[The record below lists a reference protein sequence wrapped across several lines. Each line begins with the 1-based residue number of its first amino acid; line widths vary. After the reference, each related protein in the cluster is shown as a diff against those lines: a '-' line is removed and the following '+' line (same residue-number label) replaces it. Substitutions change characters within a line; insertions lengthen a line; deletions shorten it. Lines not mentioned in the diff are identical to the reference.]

1 MASPTSTHRL
11 AGGVPRAYSGDA
23 TLMVG
28 ASDSDFERA
37 RPDLTLVTD
46 TVFHVGPVGAG
57 HAAKL
62 VNNLLN
68 ACNRFAA
75 LETIS
80 LAERFGIRQDL
91 MVDVINVSSGKSW
104 VTEYTFPALVATGKK
119 QGFTLELM
127 RKDVRLAN
135 ELASHVGHDMPLAA
149 LVASFMDQAVH
160 RIGATQGPDRPHAA
174 VVFSRGLS
182 LSCPSQPGPP
192 ARLETRASGS
202 PRHERRRVCTGR
214 HRGCSTRAWCRA
226 EPVSRAGRTQGL
238 AGLRDGVDLPG
249 DGRDQVHRLGVAR
262 SPGIPPSGSSA
273 PAAPESARA
282 LGAPGDKVLFLAWAS
297 QTLTRLQD
305 VRHIACHV

>member
-1 MASPTSTHRL
+1 MGSAIASRLVDTYELWVNDLNPDVAAPLVERGARFVALEDIATCSVVFLSLPGPKNVLDLLLGDDGLVHRMQEGSLVIDTTSSTPLVDEDLAEQLAEHGVAYVDSPI

-28 ASDSDFERA
+28 ASDRDFERA
-37 RPDLTLVTD
+37 RPYLTLVTN

-75 LETIS
+75 LETIN

-104 VTEYTFPALVATGKK
+104 VTEYTYPALVATGKK

-135 ELASHVGHDMPLAA
+135 DLAAHVGHDMPLSA
-149 LVASFMDQAVH
+149 LVASFMDQAV
-160 RIGATQGPDRPHAA
+160 
-174 VVFSRGLS
+174 
-182 LSCPSQPGPP
+182 
-192 ARLETRASGS
+192 E
-202 PRHERRRVCTGR
+202 
-214 HRGCSTRAWCRA
+214 
-226 EPVSRAGRTQGL
+226 
-238 AGLRDGVDLPG
+238 
-249 DGRDQVHRLGVAR
+249 RLG
-262 SPGIPPSGSSA
+262 
-273 PAAPESARA
+273 
-282 LGAPGDKVLFLAWAS
+282 AS
-297 QTLTRLQD
+297 QDQTDLMQQWYP
-305 VRHIACHV
+305 AE

>member
-1 MASPTSTHRL
+1 MGSAIASRLVDTYELWVNDLNPDVAAPLVERGARFVALEDIATCPVVFLSLPGPKNVLDLLLGDDGLVHRMQEGSLVIDTTSSTPLVDEDLAKQLAEHGVAYVDSPI

-28 ASDSDFERA
+28 ASDRDFERA
-37 RPDLTLVTD
+37 RPYLTLVTN

-75 LETIS
+75 LETIN

-104 VTEYTFPALVATGKK
+104 VTEYTYPALVATGKK

-135 ELASHVGHDMPLAA
+135 DLAAHVGHDMPLAA
-149 LVASFMDQAVH
+149 LVASFMDQAV
-160 RIGATQGPDRPHAA
+160 
-174 VVFSRGLS
+174 
-182 LSCPSQPGPP
+182 
-192 ARLETRASGS
+192 E
-202 PRHERRRVCTGR
+202 
-214 HRGCSTRAWCRA
+214 
-226 EPVSRAGRTQGL
+226 
-238 AGLRDGVDLPG
+238 
-249 DGRDQVHRLGVAR
+249 RLG
-262 SPGIPPSGSSA
+262 
-273 PAAPESARA
+273 
-282 LGAPGDKVLFLAWAS
+282 AS
-297 QTLTRLQD
+297 QDQTDLMQQWYP
-305 VRHIACHV
+305 AEE

>member
-1 MASPTSTHRL
+1 MGSAIASRLVDTYELWVNDLNPDVAAPLVERGARFVALEDIATCSVVFLSLPGPKNVLDLLLGDDGLVHRMQEGSLVIDTTSSTPLVDEDLAEQLAEHGVAYVDSPI

-28 ASDSDFERA
+28 ASDRDFERA
-37 RPDLTLVTD
+37 RPYLTLVTN

-75 LETIS
+75 LETIN

-104 VTEYTFPALVATGKK
+104 VTEYTYPALVATGKK

-135 ELASHVGHDMPLAA
+135 DLAAHVGHDMPLSA
-149 LVASFMDQAVH
+149 LVASFMDQAV
-160 RIGATQGPDRPHAA
+160 
-174 VVFSRGLS
+174 
-182 LSCPSQPGPP
+182 
-192 ARLETRASGS
+192 E
-202 PRHERRRVCTGR
+202 
-214 HRGCSTRAWCRA
+214 
-226 EPVSRAGRTQGL
+226 
-238 AGLRDGVDLPG
+238 
-249 DGRDQVHRLGVAR
+249 RLG
-262 SPGIPPSGSSA
+262 
-273 PAAPESARA
+273 
-282 LGAPGDKVLFLAWAS
+282 AS
-297 QTLTRLQD
+297 QDQTDLMQQWYP
-305 VRHIACHV
+305 AEK